1 MGDAPQ
7 SSDSTQECLS
17 RFRYQYF
24 ARCCFCESQDFRRR
38 GRNGTGESFHK
49 QVVQCQNCG
58 LLFVNPIADSES
70 MTSYYAGYGDK
81 HPSTIEISTKIYKDA
96 DRLIGLTRNTRH
108 PRFLDIGAGSGV
120 FVKAFQERGWE
131 AFGIELSESCVRFAR
146 ERRNILT
153 ISQCPIEAA
162 DFPGEFFDIIN
173 FWHVIE
179 HVRDPWWIIRKI
191 GDWLKPGGILILGT
205 PNPESPDRLFDRVLN
220 GCYGLCGYHTF

>member
-1 MGDAPQ
+1 
-7 SSDSTQECLS
+7 
-17 RFRYQYF
+17 
-24 ARCCFCESQDFRRR
+24 
-38 GRNGTGESFHK
+38 
-49 QVVQCQNCG
+49 
-58 LLFVNPIADSES
+58 

-220 GCYGLCGYHTF
+220 GRYGLGGDHTFGFPKRTLRRMVQAAGLKVLEHRVYGRPRASIRFNDRIHNLLYRLLPYVVAHFQALEARRPL